1 MTDLL
6 LWSLFWPFIII
17 VPLALMAMFKYFNP
31 RSFEILMYFLHRLK
45 SEQSARQYWEDLQ
58 YLKNQKENE
67 SANPSQT
74 ENPWTPELIQWG
86 PGKCSGFYKNSYS
99 MEINL
104 WISFRF
110 WHGMSSID
118 SFSGMKKSPTKLTRE
133 KSWFLIMPMI
143 IVRVVKTVELHLT
156 DRIVVEKFLYS
167 LIPVLMRKFS
177 FIIWMR
183 QDGRDTDPTFLF
195 IRRRNG

>member
-17 VPLALMAMFKYFNP
+17 VPLALMALFKYFNP

-74 ENPWTPELIQWG
+74 ENPWTPELIKWG

-118 SFSGMKKSPTKLTRE
+118 SFSGMKKLPTKLTRE

-156 DRIVVEKFLYS
+156 DRTVVEKFRLS
-167 LIPVLMRKFS
+167 LISVLMRNFY

-183 QDGRDTDPTFLF
+183 LDERENDLTFLF
-195 IRRRNG
+195 LKRRNR

>member
-17 VPLALMAMFKYFNP
+17 VPLALMALFKYFNP

-67 SANPSQT
+67 STNPSQT
-74 ENPWTPELIQWG
+74 ENPWTLELIQWG

-156 DRIVVEKFLYS
+156 DRTVIEKFLLS
-167 LIPVLMRKFS
+167 LIPVLMRNFC

-183 QDGRDTDPTFLF
+183 LDERENDLTFLF
-195 IRRRNG
+195 MKRRNR

>member
-17 VPLALMAMFKYFNP
+17 VPLALMALFKYFNP

-74 ENPWTPELIQWG
+74 ENPWTPALIKWG

-143 IVRVVKTVELHLT
+143 IVRVVKTVELHVT
-156 DRIVVEKFLYS
+156 DRIIIEKFLLS
-167 LIPVLMRKFS
+167 LISVLMRNFC

-183 QDGRDTDPTFLF
+183 LDERENDLTFLF
-195 IRRRNG
+195 MKRRNR

>member
-17 VPLALMAMFKYFNP
+17 VPLALMALFKYFNP

-67 SANPSQT
+67 STNPSQT
-74 ENPWTPELIQWG
+74 ENPWTPELIKWG

-143 IVRVVKTVELHLT
+143 IVRVVKTVVFHVT

-167 LIPVLMRKFS
+167 LIPVLMRNFS

-183 QDGRDTDPTFLF
+183 LDERENDLTFLF
-195 IRRRNG
+195 MKRRNR

>member
-17 VPLALMAMFKYFNP
+17 VPLALMALFKYFNP

-67 SANPSQT
+67 STNPSQT
-74 ENPWTPELIQWG
+74 ENPWTPELSQWG
-86 PGKCSGFYKNSYS
+86 PGKCSGFYKLIFNGDKL
-99 MEINL
+99 MDKFQVLTWNV
-104 WISFRF
+104 FNRF
-110 WHGMSSID
+110 ILRNEKVAYQVNPGEVLILDHAHDHCSGCKNCGTSRHWSDRRRENYLVFD
-118 SFSGMKKSPTKLTRE
+118 SNFKRN
-133 KSWFLIMPMI
+133 
-143 IVRVVKTVELHLT
+143 
-156 DRIVVEKFLYS
+156 
-167 LIPVLMRKFS
+167 FS

>member
-17 VPLALMAMFKYFNP
+17 VPLALMALFKYFNP

-74 ENPWTPELIQWG
+74 ENPWTPELIKWG
-86 PGKCSGFYKNSYS
+86 PGKCSGLYKNSYS

-143 IVRVVKTVELHLT
+143 IVRVVKTVELQVT
-156 DRIVVEKFLYS
+156 DRTVVEKLLLS
-167 LIPVLMRKFS
+167 LIPILMRNFC

-183 QDGRDTDPTFLF
+183 LDERENDLTFLF
-195 IRRRNG
+195 LKRRNR

>member
-17 VPLALMAMFKYFNP
+17 LPLALMALFKYFNP

-58 YLKNQKENE
+58 YLKNQKKNE

-74 ENPWTPELIQWG
+74 ENPWTPELIKWG
-86 PGKCSGFYKNSYS
+86 PGKCSGLYKNSYS

-156 DRIVVEKFLYS
+156 DRIVAEKIILS
-167 LIPVLMRKFS
+167 LIPVSMRNFS

-183 QDGRDTDPTFLF
+183 QDELENDPTFLF
-195 IRRRNG
+195 MKRRNR

>member
-17 VPLALMAMFKYFNP
+17 VPLALMALFKYFNP

-74 ENPWTPELIQWG
+74 ENPWTPELIKWG
-86 PGKCSGFYKNSYS
+86 PGKCSGFYKNLYS

-156 DRIVVEKFLYS
+156 DWTVVEK
-167 LIPVLMRKFS
+167 
-177 FIIWMR
+177 II
-183 QDGRDTDPTFLF
+183 
-195 IRRRNG
+195 

>member
-17 VPLALMAMFKYFNP
+17 VPLALMALFKYFNP

-74 ENPWTPELIQWG
+74 ENPWSPELIKWG
-86 PGKCSGFYKNSYS
+86 PGKCSGLYKNSYS

-156 DRIVVEKFLYS
+156 DRTVVEKFRLS
-167 LIPVLMRKFS
+167 LISVLMRNFC

-183 QDGRDTDPTFLF
+183 LDERENGLTFLF
-195 IRRRNG
+195 IKRRNG

>member
-17 VPLALMAMFKYFNP
+17 VPLALMALFKYFNP

-67 SANPSQT
+67 STNPSQT
-74 ENPWTPELIQWG
+74 ENPWTPELIKWG

-156 DRIVVEKFLYS
+156 DRTVVEKFCLS
-167 LIPVLMRKFS
+167 LISVLMRNFC

-183 QDGRDTDPTFLF
+183 LDERENDLTFLF
-195 IRRRNG
+195 MKRRNR

>member
-17 VPLALMAMFKYFNP
+17 VPLALMALFKYFNP

-67 SANPSQT
+67 SVNPSQT
-74 ENPWTPELIQWG
+74 ENPWTPELIKWG

-143 IVRVVKTVELHLT
+143 IVRVVKTVELQVT
-156 DRIVVEKFLYS
+156 DRTVVEKFLLS
-167 LIPVLMRKFS
+167 LIPNLMRNFC
-177 FIIWMR
+177 FIICLR
-183 QDGRDTDPTFLF
+183 LDERENDLTFL
-195 IRRRNG
+195 IMKRRNG

>member
-17 VPLALMAMFKYFNP
+17 VPLALIALFKYFNP

-45 SEQSARQYWEDLQ
+45 SEESARQYWEDLQ

-74 ENPWTPELIQWG
+74 ENPWTPELIKWG

-143 IVRVVKTVELHLT
+143 IVRVVKTVELQVT
-156 DRIVVEKFLYS
+156 DRTVVEKFLLS
-167 LIPVLMRKFS
+167 LIPILMRNFC
-177 FIIWMR
+177 FIIWTR
-183 QDGRDTDPTFLF
+183 QDERENDLTFF
-195 IRRRNG
+195 FMKRRNR

>member
-17 VPLALMAMFKYFNP
+17 VPLALMALFKYFNP

-74 ENPWTPELIQWG
+74 ENPWTPELIKWG
-86 PGKCSGFYKNSYS
+86 PGKCSGLYKNSYS

-143 IVRVVKTVELHLT
+143 IVRVVKTVEFHLT
-156 DRIVVEKFLYS
+156 DLIFVKKIIQS
-167 LIPVLMRKFS
+167 LTPVLMRKFS

-183 QDGRDTDPTFLF
+183 QDERENDPTFLF

>member
-17 VPLALMAMFKYFNP
+17 VPLALMALFKYFNP

-74 ENPWTPELIQWG
+74 ENPWTPELIKWG

-156 DRIVVEKFLYS
+156 DRTVVEEYH
-167 LIPVLMRKFS
+167 
-177 FIIWMR
+177 
-183 QDGRDTDPTFLF
+183 
-195 IRRRNG
+195 

>member
-17 VPLALMAMFKYFNP
+17 VPLALMALFKYFNP
-31 RSFEILMYFLHRLK
+31 RFFEILMYFLHRLK

-74 ENPWTPELIQWG
+74 ENPWTPELIKWG

-143 IVRVVKTVELHLT
+143 IVRVVKTVELRLT
-156 DRIVVEKFLYS
+156 DRIIIEKFLLS
-167 LIPVLMRKFS
+167 LIPVLMRNFC
-177 FIIWMR
+177 FIFWMR
-183 QDGRDTDPTFLF
+183 LDDRENDLTFLF
-195 IRRRNG
+195 IKRRNR

>member
-17 VPLALMAMFKYFNP
+17 VPLALMALFKYFNP

-67 SANPSQT
+67 STNPSQT
-74 ENPWTPELIQWG
+74 ENPWTPELIKWG

-156 DRIVVEKFLYS
+156 DRIVVEKFLLS
-167 LIPVLMRKFS
+167 LIPVLMRNFS

-183 QDGRDTDPTFLF
+183 HWSHFSF
-195 IRRRNG
+195 HE

>member
-17 VPLALMAMFKYFNP
+17 FPLALMALFKYFNP

-74 ENPWTPELIQWG
+74 ENPWTPELIKWG
-86 PGKCSGFYKNSYS
+86 PGKCSGFYKYSYS

-143 IVRVVKTVELHLT
+143 IVRVVKTVELQVT
-156 DRIVVEKFLYS
+156 DRTVVEKFLLS
-167 LIPVLMRKFS
+167 LIPILMRNFC
-177 FIIWMR
+177 FIIWTR
-183 QDGRDTDPTFLF
+183 QDERENDLTFF
-195 IRRRNG
+195 FMKRRNR